1 MITRRDFLRLSN
13 RAGIAAATMPLWSN
27 ELAIRAFAQLS
38 SPQYKAVVVVA
49 LTGGNDGNNM
59 VVPLDTHAYQQ
70 YSQLRGKVALS
81 QSVPISLDG
90 TANSSFGTVGLH
102 PSLMNV
108 AKRFNQRQALIVANV
123 GPLVKKVTK
132 TQLLSSESLQPQAL
146 LSHPAGVAQWQSA
159 TTVALPDSGWGGR
172 IADVLSAYSGS
183 LPPAFT
189 ASGSSIFT
197 VGHSV
202 QGVAVQSQ
210 GGGAIAVPSALQAV
224 VQTMAESD
232 AQSNNLI
239 VAQVAHLRKSSMAEQ
254 AVLLQAAGY
263 GPTLSQKFSTSA
275 FGASMKMI
283 AQIISG
289 RSIIGASRQLFYC
302 AQGSYDHHQQLITN
316 QAANLSDLDTNLGAF
331 VDALDDMGL
340 TDQVLVCTHSDFNRT
355 MQSNIN
361 LGTDHGWGNHQ
372 IIIGGGLAGG
382 RIVGDFPDLELG
394 GDSDMGT
401 QGIWIPTTS
410 VTQMTAGI
418 GSWMGLTPDQIN
430 NVFPDL
436 TNFQGPLQLL

>member
-1 MITRRDFLRLSN
+1 MITRRDFLKLSN

-27 ELAIRAFAQLS
+27 ELSIRAFAQLS
-38 SPQYKAVVVVA
+38 SPQYKAVLVIA

-59 VVPLDTHAYQQ
+59 IVPIDTHVYQQ

-81 QSVPISLDG
+81 QSAPLPLDG
-90 TANSSFGTVGLH
+90 TANSSLGTLGLH
-102 PSLMNV
+102 PSLVNV
-108 AKRFNQRQALIVANV
+108 ARRFNKRQALVVANV
-123 GPLVKKVTK
+123 GPLVKKLTK
-132 TQLLSSESLQPQAL
+132 AQLLNSESLQPQAL

-172 IADVLSAYSGS
+172 IADVLSGDSGS
-183 LPPAFT
+183 LPPAFS

-210 GGGAIAVPSALQAV
+210 GGGAIAIPSGLQAA
-224 VQTMAESD
+224 VQTIAESD
-232 AQSNNLI
+232 AQSSNLI
-239 VAQVAHLRKSSMAEQ
+239 VSQVARLRKSSMEEQ
-254 AVLLQAAGY
+254 ALLLKAAGY
-263 GPTLSQKFSTSA
+263 GPTLNAKFSTSA

-283 AQIISG
+283 AQIING

-302 AQGSYDHHQQLITN
+302 AQGNYDHHQQLITN
-316 QAANLSDLDTNLGAF
+316 QAANLSDLDANLGAF
-331 VDALDDMGL
+331 MDALDEMGL
-340 TDQVLVCTHSDFNRT
+340 TDQVMVCTHSDFNRT
-355 MQSNIN
+355 MQSNMN

-372 IIIGGGLAGG
+372 IIIGGGLTGG
-382 RIVGDFPDLELG
+382 RIVGDFPDLDLG

-418 GSWMGLTPDQIN
+418 GSWMGLTSDQISS
-430 NVFPDL
+430 VFPDL
-436 TNFQGPLQLL
+436 TNFQGPLQLS